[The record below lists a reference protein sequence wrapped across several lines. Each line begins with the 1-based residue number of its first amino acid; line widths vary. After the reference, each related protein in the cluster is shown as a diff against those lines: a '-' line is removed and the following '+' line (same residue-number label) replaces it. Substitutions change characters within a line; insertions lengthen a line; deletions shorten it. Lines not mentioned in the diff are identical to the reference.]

1 MARIRS
7 RYRRTFYGHG
17 IADPLSAPAVSSDR
31 VTYVHPEDL
40 DEFLRRHAHQA
51 TITFDDGYADNL
63 TVALPIL
70 ERHRTPATVFVT
82 TGFIDRS
89 QPLLTRIAAAVARSD
104 DWSHASVR
112 AWLRETPG
120 HDAHAAFATLRG
132 ILKKMTNVERFSH
145 QQAIMADY
153 GLNSTSLTADYLT
166 LDQLRELDAHPLITI
181 GAHTVSHPD
190 LRHVTDAE
198 LTEELVAGREQ
209 LEDWLGHRV
218 TTLAYPF
225 GDTDER
231 VRRATAAAGYTSAYV
246 TQTHGWRSEIPLLRR
261 LDRPRRDLAWEVF
274 RMRERDAKRAAAA
287 VDDSQTQ

>member
-7 RYRRTFYGHG
+7 RYRRIFYGHG
-17 IADPLSAPAVSSDR
+17 VADPLSAPAVSSDR

-82 TGFIDRS
+82 TGFVERN
-89 QPLLTRIAAAVARSD
+89 QPLLSRVAAAVARSG
-104 DWSHASVR
+104 DWGRPSVH
-112 AWLRETPG
+112 AWLQEIREQ
-120 HDAHAAFATLRG
+120 DAHAAFDRLRG
-132 ILKKMTNVERFSH
+132 VLKKMTNVERFAH
-145 QQAIMADY
+145 QREIMADY
-153 GLNSTSLTADYLT
+153 DLDTASLTADYLT
-166 LDQLRELDAHPLITI
+166 RDQLRELDAHPLITI

-190 LRHVTDAE
+190 LRYVTEAE
-198 LTEELVAGREQ
+198 LREELVVGREQ

-274 RMRERDAKRAAAA
+274 RMRERDRKRAQR
-287 VDDSQTQ
+287 SQGA